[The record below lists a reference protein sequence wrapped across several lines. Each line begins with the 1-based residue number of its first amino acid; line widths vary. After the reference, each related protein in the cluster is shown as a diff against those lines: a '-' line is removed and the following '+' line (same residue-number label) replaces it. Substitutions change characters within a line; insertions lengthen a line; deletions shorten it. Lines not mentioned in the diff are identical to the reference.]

1 MLVTTNIVGNNSRVF
16 PFLCPLCCTFFCWEG
31 LSQRVGTVTRRWW
44 YTSSTHHLVFLHKI
58 SIKSSLSCNFGYR
71 WLDHYP
77 FTGMCYILFFHL
89 RSRSIDRYLTSFA
102 HTGKLWNI
110 VSCRIDPPPHNKPRT
125 PLYREI
131 RILNINLDVHCC
143 RTLTNNY

>member
-110 VSCRIDPPPHNKPRT
+110 VSCRIDPSPT
-125 PLYREI
+125 T
-131 RILNINLDVHCC
+131 NLGHPS
-143 RTLTNNY
+143 TGKYEY

>member
-89 RSRSIDRYLTSFA
+89 RSRSILNFFRPYREIVKHS
-102 HTGKLWNI
+102 KLQH
-110 VSCRIDPPPHNKPRT
+110 RPLPHNKPRT